1 MKSSG
6 KKRMIGLGWL
16 LSISL
21 LVGVGCTKE
30 APSSTEDAVTKRVE
44 EPAETDKRSPVGAKE
59 PAASLDEKHLAN
71 VRQLTFGGEN
81 AEAYWS
87 KDGSELSFQSKR
99 GDMKCDQI
107 FRMNAD
113 GSKQRQVSVGGGRTT
128 CAYIQID
135 GSLLYA
141 STHAH
146 GEGCLREPDRSQGY
160 VWPLYPEMDL
170 WQADAEGKN
179 ARLLFQSKGYDAE
192 ATVCHR
198 DGRVIFTSTMNGDLD
213 LYVMDKD
220 GKNLEQLTSTP
231 GYDGG
236 AFFSPDCSKIV
247 WRASRPEG
255 EALAEY
261 RALLE
266 KDLVRPSQ
274 LEIFVA
280 DADGSNV
287 VQVTRNG
294 AANFAPYLHPDNER
308 LLYVSNKHDP
318 KGRDFDIYLVRVDGS
333 GEERVTKSPTFD
345 GFPMWTHDGKKLVF
359 ASNRNNEKPGDT
371 NVFVADWID

>member
-1 MKSSG
+1 MRAPG
-6 KKRMIGLGWL
+6 F
-16 LSISL
+16 ISCVFT
-21 LVGVGCTKE
+21 LVVTGASCKQPVE
-30 APSSTEDAVTKRVE
+30 PPPAPSTATL
-44 EPAETDKRSPVGAKE
+44 PAER
-59 PAASLDEKHLAN
+59 HLAN

-87 KDGSELSFQSKR
+87 KDGRELSFQSKR

-113 GSKQRQVSVGGGRTT
+113 GSKQRQVSIGGGRTT
-128 CAYIQID
+128 CAYIQVD
-135 GSLLYA
+135 GGLIYA

-146 GEGCLREPDRSQGY
+146 GEGCLAEPDRSRGY

-170 WQADAEGKN
+170 WQADADGEN

-220 GKNLEQLTSTP
+220 GKNPTQLTNTP

-236 AFFSPDCSKIV
+236 AFFSPDCSRIV

-255 EALAEY
+255 KELEDY

-266 KDLVRPSQ
+266 KNLVRPSK

-280 DADGSNV
+280 DADGTNV
-287 VQVTRNG
+287 VQVTNNG
-294 AANFAPYLHPDNER
+294 AANFAPYLHADNER

-318 KGRDFDIYLVRVDGS
+318 KGRDFDIYLIRTDGS
-333 GEERVTKSPTFD
+333 GEERVTMNPTFD

-359 ASNRNNEKPGDT
+359 ASNRNNAKPGDT